1 MLSFDESRPGVSILA
16 AVVARS
22 PIRVRAQRAIRPDL
36 PAGFDIVDVTILEW
50 IAAESRPVRPRRPLH

>member
-1 MLSFDESRPGVSILA
+1 MLSFDQSRPGVSIIA

-22 PIRVRAQRAIRPDL
+22 PIPVRQRAIRPDL

-50 IAAESRPVRPRRPLH
+50 IAAESRPLRPRRPLH

>member
-1 MLSFDESRPGVSILA
+1 MGSFDQSRPGVSIIA

-22 PIRVRAQRAIRPDL
+22 PIRVRQRAIRPDL
-36 PAGFDIVDVTILEW
+36 PAGFDVVDIAILEW